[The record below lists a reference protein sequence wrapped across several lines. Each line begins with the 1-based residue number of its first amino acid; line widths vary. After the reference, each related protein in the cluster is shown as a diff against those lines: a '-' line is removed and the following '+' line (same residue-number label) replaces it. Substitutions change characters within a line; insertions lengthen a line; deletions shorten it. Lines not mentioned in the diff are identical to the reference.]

1 MGHKCTSYN
10 SAFHLN
16 IYRPANRP
24 TDQSTDCMWM
34 EIQTEQQKNT
44 DWMKIHKIKK
54 ENGKNAEENFSQI
67 TERIKKHKIQA
78 KLRYFCSAFVFPVF
92 LFLFHSVWW
101 HGFDLWFTVYFLWLL
116 RVPFP
121 CTVYTI
127 LIFYNALDNHR
138 FLLLLDIYRK
148 LPGKISKVSRVA
160 VSKSCST
167 ES

>member
-1 MGHKCTSYN
+1 MHFMQFSFSFK
-10 SAFHLN
+10 HL
-16 IYRPANRP
+16 P
-24 TDQSTDCMWM
+24 TERTIDRSTDCMWM
-34 EIQTEQQKNT
+34 EIQTEQKKT
-44 DWMKIHKIKK
+44 DGMKIHKIKK
-54 ENGKNAEENFSQI
+54 ENVKNAEENFRQI
-67 TERIKKHKIQA
+67 TERKKKQKMLA

-92 LFLFHSVWW
+92 LIHSVWW

-121 CTVYTI
+121 YTVYKI
-127 LIFYNALDNHR
+127 LILCNALDNHR